1 MNETDLRTPLVD
13 LAREA
18 GKLLARFSLGG
29 AEDLDLRWKGE
40 NDPVTEADRSA
51 HRLCLEKLP
60 GILPGVPLIS
70 EEGDEESDADLF
82 WSLDPLDGT
91 SEFVENLGE
100 WAFQLAL
107 VRSGRPVAAVLALPA
122 VDRLYFAEEGRGC
135 LTGRLSEQESSTYR
149 ELDPLRRERL
159 VLTRSLPRRPSLRR
173 ILEAHPG
180 GDEILLGGVGY
191 KVHSLLAGEAD
202 TYFTVPGT
210 LHPWDLAAPLL
221 VAREAGLAC
230 RTLSGKEPTVPNSRA
245 SVGDGH
251 FFTRPKWLARNLE
264 FFARRDIRAL
274 LSVRDPR

>member
-1 MNETDLRTPLVD
+1 MD

-18 GKLLARFSLGG
+18 GRLLAGFSVGDPENL
-29 AEDLDLRWKGE
+29 DLDWKGE

-51 HRLCLEKLP
+51 HRLCLDRLP

-70 EEGDEESDADLF
+70 EEGDEDSDADLF

-107 VRSGRPVAAVLALPA
+107 VRSGRPVVAVLALPA
-122 VDRLYFAEEGRGC
+122 VDRLYYAEDGKGC
-135 LTGRLSEQESSTYR
+135 LEGRLSSQELSTYR
-149 ELDPLRRERL
+149 GMDPLRRERL
-159 VLTRSLPRRPSLRR
+159 VLTRSLPRRPSLLR
-173 ILEAHPG
+173 ISDAHPG

-191 KVHSLLAGEAD
+191 KVHALLAGEGD

-230 RTLSGKEPTVPNSRA
+230 RTLSGAEPTVPNTRG
-245 SVGDGH
+245 SVHDGQL
-251 FFTRPKWLARNLE
+251 FTRPKWLQRNLE
-264 FFARRDIRAL
+264 FFARKEIQAL
-274 LSVRDPR
+274 LTTRDPR

>member
-1 MNETDLRTPLVD
+1 MDKIDLRTPMSA

-18 GKLLARFSLGG
+18 GRLLAGFSVGG
-29 AEDLDLRWKGE
+29 AENLGLAWKGE
-40 NDPVTEADRSA
+40 DDPVTEADRSA
-51 HRLCLEKLP
+51 HRLCLERLP

-122 VDRLYFAEEGRGC
+122 VDRIYYAEDGKGC
-135 LTGRLSEQESSTYR
+135 LAGRLSNQELSSYR

-159 VLTRSLPRRPSLRR
+159 VLTRSLPRRPSLLR
-173 ILEAHPG
+173 ISEAHPG
-180 GDEILLGGVGY
+180 GDAILLGGVGY
-191 KVHSLLAGEAD
+191 KVHALLSGEGD
-202 TYFTVPGT
+202 TYFAVPGT

-230 RTLSGKEPTVPNSRA
+230 STLSGGESTVPNSRA
-245 SVGDGH
+245 SVGEGH
-251 FFTRPKWLARNLE
+251 LFTRPKWLARNLE
-264 FFARRDIRAL
+264 FFARRDIQAL
-274 LSVRDPR
+274 LTVRDPR